1 MPALGGMVF
10 GMMLMLFFVHWYNEA
25 HKEKRQEQKQ
35 ETVQEPIQDREQKQ
49 EREKVVEVHDM
60 KYVLVA
66 SRIERL
72 YRTKTEL
79 DEVEYTLS
87 NLQCCSPEG
96 LSQNFRLGYTTTDG
110 KERSIDF
117 MAHGGAE
124 VDTLNLNGLVEGKR
138 KELRTSLLNQIADL
152 YNSVLELPKQ

>member
-1 MPALGGMVF
+1 MALGGMVF

-35 ETVQEPIQDREQKQ
+35 ETVQEPIHDRQQEQKQ
-49 EREKVVEVHDM
+49 VVEAHDM
-60 KYVLVA
+60 RYVLVA

-110 KERSIDF
+110 KEKSIDF

-138 KELRTSLLNQIADL
+138 KELRTSLLNQITDL
-152 YNSVLELPKQ
+152 YGSVLELPKQ

>member
-25 HKEKRQEQKQ
+25 HKEKRQEHKQ
-35 ETVQEPIQDREQKQ
+35 ETVQEPIHREQKQ
-49 EREKVVEVHDM
+49 EREKVVEAHDM
-60 KYVLVA
+60 RYVLVA

-72 YRTKTEL
+72 YRTKREL

-110 KERSIDF
+110 KEKSIDF

-124 VDTLNLNGLVEGKR
+124 VDTLNLNGLVDGKR